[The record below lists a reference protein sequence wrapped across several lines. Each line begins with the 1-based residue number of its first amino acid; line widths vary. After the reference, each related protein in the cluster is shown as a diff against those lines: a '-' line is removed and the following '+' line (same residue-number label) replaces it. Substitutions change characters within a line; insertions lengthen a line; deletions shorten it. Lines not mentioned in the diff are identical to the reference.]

1 MKQRSVKIVILDVAA
16 GTNDTQTYYIS
27 QWKRKLFY
35 NTSALTSA
43 PASLRQH
50 QRLYGSTSVLT
61 SAPASLRQHQLVDG
75 SLFPQHQTTW
85 QKRRSVPQLRRF

>member
-16 GTNDTQTYYIS
+16 GTNDTETYYIS
-27 QWKRKLFY
+27 QWKRTLFY
-35 NTSALTSA
+35 DNTSA
-43 PASLRQH
+43 
-50 QRLYGSTSVLT
+50 LT